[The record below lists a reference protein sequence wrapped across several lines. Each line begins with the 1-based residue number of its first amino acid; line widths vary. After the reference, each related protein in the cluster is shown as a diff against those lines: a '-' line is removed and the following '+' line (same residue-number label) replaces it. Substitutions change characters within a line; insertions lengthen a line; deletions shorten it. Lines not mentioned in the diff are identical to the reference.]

1 MARTSYPRKNVHFV
15 EGKVE
20 ETVPEHTP
28 DTIALLRLDTDWY
41 SSTKHELHHLSPRLA
56 QGGVLIIDDYGH
68 WAGCRRARSEDR
80 RVGKACDSTS
90 RSRWYPNHKK
100 TTKK

>member
-1 MARTSYPRKNVHFV
+1 MRIRDWSSDVCSSDLFVQLSDGGDYSDWCRASLAEVEANMARTSYPRKNVHFV

-41 SSTKHELHHLSPRLA
+41 SSTKHELHHLYPDRKSTRLNSS
-56 QGGVLIIDDYGH
+56 H
-68 WAGCRRARSEDR
+68 
-80 RVGKACDSTS
+80 
-90 RSRWYPNHKK
+90 
-100 TTKK
+100 